1 MAAGTEDFYRA
12 YPGTSK
18 MKNMEENIRAVE
30 VTFTEEEMKEVNETL
45 NQITIIGE
53 RYDPESDNGQRVR
66 K

>member
-30 VTFTEEEMKEVNETL
+30 VTFTEEEMKEINETGTCK
-45 NQITIIGE
+45 Q
-53 RYDPESDNGQRVR
+53 
-66 K
+66 